1 MTLFTPSMDAA
12 ALDVKKENYQSA
24 VRITQIGAGADAL
37 LTLSKLVIGYL
48 GNSAALVAEGLHS
61 AADLLFDM
69 VVIVGMRMARKEAD
83 ADHPYGHGKYESL
96 ATLILSL
103 ILLSVAV
110 GIVWDA
116 VARIQDPELEAPAA
130 IALWVAAG
138 SMILKEILYQYTVR
152 VGRRIGSKIIVANA
166 WHHRSDAIASFA
178 ALIGI
183 AGAVVGWPIFDPV
196 AAIGVAF
203 FVGKVGVDIAI
214 ESLKELTDASTA
226 IDKEIHDTI
235 QRLINEHPEVH
246 SAHLVKARR
255 MGPDIMVDVHVV
267 VDPFL
272 SVSEGHQ
279 IADDVEKTLIRQVS
293 EVSSVMVHVD
303 TSDDLE
309 TESDMSE
316 GAERIVETRTQIR
329 DRLNGI
335 GPLEP
340 PLRGVHE
347 VMPHYTPKGIV
358 AEVFLTAEAG
368 ADIERVQASARRL
381 GRRLHEAHKDFANV
395 RLHLF
400 LGEDGGAPTS

>member
-1 MTLFTPSMDAA
+1 MAGDEELRATSSSQQTERRLSR
-12 ALDVKKENYQSA
+12 VQSA
-24 VRITQIGAGADAL
+24 AKIGDWEWDLVTDELSWSTEMYRI
-37 LTLSKLVIGYL
+37 
-48 GNSAALVAEGLHS
+48 
-61 AADLLFDM
+61 F
-69 VVIVGMRMARKEAD
+69 
-83 ADHPYGHGKYESL
+83 
-96 ATLILSL
+96 
-103 ILLSVAV
+103 
-110 GIVWDA
+110 
-116 VARIQDPELEAPAA
+116 
-130 IALWVAAG
+130 
-138 SMILKEILYQYTVR
+138 
-152 VGRRIGSKIIVANA
+152 
-166 WHHRSDAIASFA
+166 
-178 ALIGI
+178 
-183 AGAVVGWPIFDPV
+183 
-196 AAIGVAF
+196 
-203 FVGKVGVDIAI
+203 GVDEAI
-214 ESLKELTDASTA
+214 YAKTTSSSDDLVHPDEVWMVSRESLKELTDASTA

-400 LGEDGGAPTS
+400 LGEDRGAPT